1 MYKDAMRAAWA
12 EINITNL
19 DFNIKK
25 IKEKVGPGKKITAI
39 LKADAYGHG
48 SVKTATVLRANG
60 INSFGVATL
69 SEAVRLRKAGFLLE
83 EIIVLYPVQ
92 DPFVDTIIKHRLTP
106 VVCDYKNAEA
116 ISRAAQKENIII
128 KGYIAV
134 DTGMGRIGYN
144 PDDSTSIEDIKMINN
159 LHNFKIAGLL
169 SHFAT
174 ADEAD
179 KTYSS
184 VQEQRYMVFYKKLI
198 NAGVP
203 IPERTL
209 ANSAAIMEIASSHYE
224 MTRCGIILYGCYPSG
239 EVDRK
244 QLELRPAMSVKANI
258 IHLKQVP
265 AGTSISYGRKF
276 TTTKDSLIATIP
288 IGYADGLPRPYS
300 NKGKVIVNGV
310 FAPIAGNICMD
321 MCMIDVTHVPYVRLG
336 DEVTIMGKDGIYE
349 ITADDIAKATDTINY
364 EVVCGFGQ
372 RLPKVYVY

>member
-1 MYKDAMRAAWA
+1 MYKDAMRAAWT

-48 SVKTATVLRANG
+48 SVKTATVLRTNG

-69 SEAVRLRKAGFLLE
+69 SEAIRLRKAGFLLE

-92 DPFVDTIIKHRLTP
+92 DPFVDTVIKHRLTP
-106 VVCDYKNAEA
+106 VVFDYKNAEA
-116 ISRAAQKENIII
+116 ISKAAQKENIII

-144 PDDSTSIEDIKMINN
+144 PDDSTSIEDIRMIDG
-159 LHNFKIAGLL
+159 LHNFKIEGLL

-179 KTYSS
+179 KTYAS

-198 NAGVP
+198 NAGIS

-209 ANSAAIMEIASSHYE
+209 ANSAAVM
-224 MTRCGIILYGCYPSG
+224 
-239 EVDRK
+239 
-244 QLELRPAMSVKANI
+244 
-258 IHLKQVP
+258 
-265 AGTSISYGRKF
+265 
-276 TTTKDSLIATIP
+276 
-288 IGYADGLPRPYS
+288 
-300 NKGKVIVNGV
+300 
-310 FAPIAGNICMD
+310 
-321 MCMIDVTHVPYVRLG
+321 
-336 DEVTIMGKDGIYE
+336 
-349 ITADDIAKATDTINY
+349 
-364 EVVCGFGQ
+364 
-372 RLPKVYVY
+372 